1 MVDFLRVREY
11 NESSQIIQ
19 SVFDFAYVNNVRL
32 FTQFSHVGRLYSLA
46 TSK

>member
-1 MVDFLRVREY
+1 MRVAKLYSLFL
-11 NESSQIIQ
+11 
-19 SVFDFAYVNNVRL
+19 DFAYVNNVRL